1 MPNEFELRHP
11 ASLSIGRGLAEAA
24 VLAAFPGQDLQRED
38 MGTGW
43 VWISLPRFQDGEV
56 LVAISL
62 GFNRGRLE
70 LISLTDADPRFG
82 KSWDDW
88 SEAQER
94 LRGESIGR
102 WLAGRGYPSGS
113 YPWGTVWSGYDAKGG
128 FGTASIRY
136 TT

>member
-1 MPNEFELRHP
+1 MPNEFEVHHP
-11 ASLSIGRGLAEAA
+11 AGLSIGRALTEAA
-24 VLAAFPGQDLQRED
+24 VSAAFAGEALQRED

-43 VWISLPRFQDGEV
+43 IWIGLPPFRDGEV
-56 LVAISL
+56 LVAVSL
-62 GFNRGRLE
+62 GFNQCRLE
-70 LISLTDADPRFG
+70 HISLTDADPRYG

-102 WLAGRGYPSGS
+102 WLAGKGYPSGS
-113 YPWGTVWSGYDAKGG
+113 YPWGTVWSGYDEKGA

-136 TT
+136 AS